1 MPTADDKVQA
11 ITDTVNR
18 YIALLGDGDVDG
30 LVSLYA
36 DDATVEDPVGGE
48 VHIGSQA
55 IKGFYSALG
64 FQEANVDRSAE
75 LVSLRVAGNEAAFHF
90 RLIVAAGDSKIR
102 IEPIDTMVFNDDG
115 KVSAM
120 KAYWSAADVT
130 QL

>member
-1 MPTADDKVQA
+1 MRAV
-11 ITDTVNR
+11 
-18 YIALLGDGDVDG
+18 
-30 LVSLYA
+30 
-36 DDATVEDPVGGE
+36 
-48 VHIGSQA
+48 
-55 IKGFYSALG
+55 
-64 FQEANVDRSAE
+64 
-75 LVSLRVAGNEAAFHF
+75 RVAGNEAAFHF